1 MTMVIFGNGGGL
13 LSLISSSL
21 HKGRG
26 MQAGPRNERS
36 EFWAAHW
43 RKRSLRPGAR
53 FAKQMP
59 HIKGGKGQGGG
70 CLG

>member
-59 HIKGGKGQGGG
+59 HMKCGKGQGGALHG
-70 CLG
+70 